1 MLSRQ
6 RAGTRWRAA
15 LGRVVP
21 STAPAATPG
30 VWVLALAAAAL
41 VLRAPLMLVRAEAL
55 PGGDSEGYLAL
66 AADLRHGEFL
76 GMVRTPG
83 YPAFLAALDVLPGRV
98 EDAAVIVQHLLGV
111 AIVVAVVLVAR
122 RYFGAAAAVIAG
134 VLAAI
139 GRGAVTIEDV
149 ILADFLFGAVAFAGA
164 VALAAAA
171 GRSRLAVKLLVV
183 AGAAFALAAYVKP
196 VGQVLVL
203 APALAFL
210 LAGRHVATT
219 AKATAVVAG
228 TMVLVLSPWLARNLS
243 TFDRLSLSNQEGV
256 TLYNR
261 AFEKQQLS
269 VPTDDAGSR
278 LVARLTDEARAK
290 GRRENSYVSAE
301 LLRRGLTMDE
311 VLELQRRAAVKA
323 IRSAPA
329 EYAKGTVRLLA
340 VGIDDIGGQPN
351 EVKPEAR
358 LAGVT
363 ALVRVPVTAVLH
375 LGNAL
380 TQLWFVLAAH
390 LAAGLLLLFVRDER
404 RGAMAAF
411 VSVLLVVLLATVMTH
426 GGMWRYS
433 AAMAPEAWVI
443 GAAGLAFVG
452 GAAIDR
458 LRAMRRA
465 SASA

>member
-1 MLSRQ
+1 MLSRE

-21 STAPAATPG
+21 STSPAATPA
-30 VWVLALAAAAL
+30 VWVLVLAAAAL
-41 VLRAPLMLVRAEAL
+41 ILRAPLMLVRAEAL

-98 EDAAVIVQHLLGV
+98 EDAVV
-111 AIVVAVVLVAR
+111 IVVAVVLVAR

-171 GRSRLAVKLLVV
+171 GRSRLAVKLLVL

-203 APALAFL
+203 APPLAFL

-290 GRRENSYVSAE
+290 RQRENSYVTAE

-329 EYAKGTVRLLA
+329 DYAKGTVRLLA
-340 VGIDDIGGQPN
+340 VAIDDIGGQPN
-351 EVKPEAR
+351 EVAPEAR
-358 LAGVT
+358 LAGVS
-363 ALVRVPVTAVLH
+363 ALVRLPVTAV
-375 LGNAL
+375 
-380 TQLWFVLAAH
+380 
-390 LAAGLLLLFVRDER
+390 
-404 RGAMAAF
+404 
-411 VSVLLVVLLATVMTH
+411 
-426 GGMWRYS
+426 
-433 AAMAPEAWVI
+433 
-443 GAAGLAFVG
+443 
-452 GAAIDR
+452 
-458 LRAMRRA
+458 
-465 SASA
+465 